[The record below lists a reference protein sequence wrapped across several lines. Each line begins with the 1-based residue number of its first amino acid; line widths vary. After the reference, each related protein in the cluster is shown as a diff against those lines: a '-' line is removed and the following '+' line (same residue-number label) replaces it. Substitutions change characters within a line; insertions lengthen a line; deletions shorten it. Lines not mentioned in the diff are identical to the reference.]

1 MLDDFYE
8 DLKELQEE
16 VNDHHDPRI
25 RKNFTNAIDVCT
37 ESFESS
43 LNMAGNMYLHDFLS
57 FKEYNEFTQLLIK
70 AHKAHLDFIA
80 TKLPD

>member
-8 DLKELQEE
+8 ELKELVEE

-25 RKNFTNAIDVCT
+25 RKNFSNAIDVCT

-43 LNMAGNMYLHDFLS
+43 LNMAGNTYLHDFLS
-57 FKEYNEFTQLLIK
+57 FKDYDDFTRLLIK
-70 AHKAHLDFIA
+70 AHKNHLDFIA
-80 TKLPD
+80 SKLPD

>member
-1 MLDDFYE
+1 MLDEFYE
-8 DLKELQEE
+8 VFKDLQED
-16 VNDHHDPRI
+16 VNEHHDPRI
-25 RKNFTNAIDVCT
+25 RKNFSNAIDVCV

-57 FKEYNEFTQLLIK
+57 FKEYNEFTTLLFK

-80 TKLPD
+80 SKLPD